1 MRYGSS
7 SGKRMLNLLFLQK
20 VLRVAAVSMPLLI
33 TPQVALARDGGF
45 TLHGS
50 IVNSSC
56 TVIGLNGL
64 AADAGFRVLEVAPGI
79 AMQVSTEHNVCG
91 NQAVPFATSYQ
102 QLPVTTRIDHEPNQ
116 ASAALVTLSYQ

>member
-1 MRYGSS
+1 
-7 SGKRMLNLLFLQK
+7 MLNLLFLHKGLK
-20 VLRVAAVSMPLLI
+20 VASMLIPLLI
-33 TPQVALARDGGF
+33 APHVALARDGGF

-56 TVIGLNGL
+56 TVIGLNGV

-116 ASAALVTLSYQ
+116 ANAVLVTLSYQ

>member
-1 MRYGSS
+1 
-7 SGKRMLNLLFLQK
+7 MLNLLFLQK
-20 VLRVAAVSMPLLI
+20 VLRVAAVSMPLLMPLLI
-33 TPQVALARDGGF
+33 APQVALARDGGF

-91 NQAVPFATSYQ
+91 NQAVPFATSRTR
-102 QLPVTTRIDHEPNQ
+102 PVRRW
-116 ASAALVTLSYQ
+116 